1 VPDDDDIALSEKRMY
16 GEKRDRT
23 ELFVG
28 SALGVTR
35 VELAG
40 DQVGRFS
47 LVRRDTV
54 TAIAGKA
61 GKLVVGT
68 DEDVLVGTGEEFV
81 PTGFGPAATVSVP
94 DGVPVAAGPDGTV
107 ARLEGD
113 DWETAGSVTNPRRAD
128 GDLLVASDGVY
139 RVDDGLTA
147 LGGGDV
153 RDVAAAGPYAATGEG
168 VMRYDGEWKRAVEGD
183 CTLVAADGDRVTA
196 ASDEGLLVRRE
207 GGWQIR
213 ERPVDAPLADLAHG
227 ECLYAVTADG
237 TVLIDADPELTPD
250 GQGGWRSRA
259 LGVREVVGLAVP

>member
-40 DQVGRFS
+40 DQIGRFA
-47 LVRRDTV
+47 LARRDSV
-54 TAIAGKA
+54 TAIAGEA
-61 GKLVVGT
+61 GTLVVGT
-68 DEDVLVGTGEEFV
+68 DDDVLVGTSEEFV
-81 PTGFGPAATVSVP
+81 PTGFGTAATVSVSA
-94 DGVPVAAGPDGTV
+94 DGPVAATPDGTV

-113 DWETAGSVTNPRRAD
+113 DWETVGSVTNPRRAD
-128 GDLLVASDGVY
+128 GDLLVAGDGVY
-139 RVDDGLTA
+139 RVGEGLTA

-168 VMRYDGEWKRAVEGD
+168 VVRYDGEWKRVAEGE
-183 CTLVAADGDRVTA
+183 CTLVAADGDCVTA
-196 ASDEGLLVRRE
+196 ASDEGLLVHRG
-207 GGWQIR
+207 GGWQRR
-213 ERPVDAPLADLAHG
+213 ERPTDAPLADLAHG

-237 TVLIDADPELTPD
+237 TVLVDADPELTPD
-250 GQGGWRSRA
+250 GQGGWRSRE
-259 LGVREVVGLAVP
+259 LGVREVVGLATA